1 MENIEQPV
9 NSPASAL
16 IGDPA
21 RFGRVGDDGT
31 VYVQTP
37 EGERAVG
44 SYPGKT
50 PEEAL
55 AYFVRKFEVVAAEVA
70 LLAARIVSGAMV
82 PEDAHQSVAKLR
94 NQIDNLNGVGNLL
107 ALKVSLEQIPSLIEE
122 SRPAFE
128 ARKAA
133 DQAAKAEKR
142 AAAHSLKEKIVSEAE
157 SLKESTQWKVTS
169 ERLKQLLDE
178 WKKAPRLDKKSD
190 GDLWKRFSNARNYF
204 DKKRRQH
211 FSNLTKQQGEVKG
224 LKEKIVSE
232 AESLADST
240 DWVNTARRYKALM
253 DSWKAAG
260 RGKKNDDDKLWTRF
274 KTAQDKFFA
283 AKNADLE
290 KRSLSFGENLL
301 KREEIVSE
309 IETLLPISNLDE
321 VRRKFRDLKSKYMK
335 AGQVERGKRNAL
347 DRRVEDV
354 ELTIKE
360 AEQEQW
366 RKSDPGAK
374 ARASEVVAQLVAA
387 VADYENKAAKA
398 EAAGDLKKA
407 SELREAAAARAI
419 WLAEAEKGLSEF
431 NS

>member
-142 AAAHSLKEKIVSEAE
+142 AAAHALKEKIVSEAE
-157 SLKESTQWKVTS
+157 SLKE
-169 ERLKQLLDE
+169 
-178 WKKAPRLDKKSD
+178 
-190 GDLWKRFSNARNYF
+190 
-204 DKKRRQH
+204 
-211 FSNLTKQQGEVKG
+211 
-224 LKEKIVSE
+224 
-232 AESLADST
+232 
-240 DWVNTARRYKALM
+240 
-253 DSWKAAG
+253 
-260 RGKKNDDDKLWTRF
+260 
-274 KTAQDKFFA
+274 
-283 AKNADLE
+283 
-290 KRSLSFGENLL
+290 
-301 KREEIVSE
+301 
-309 IETLLPISNLDE
+309 
-321 VRRKFRDLKSKYMK
+321 
-335 AGQVERGKRNAL
+335 
-347 DRRVEDV
+347 
-354 ELTIKE
+354 
-360 AEQEQW
+360 
-366 RKSDPGAK
+366 
-374 ARASEVVAQLVAA
+374 
-387 VADYENKAAKA
+387 
-398 EAAGDLKKA
+398 
-407 SELREAAAARAI
+407 
-419 WLAEAEKGLSEF
+419 
-431 NS
+431 